1 MTEPKKYLDEKDF
14 QEGSLAVLDRE
25 IGLNE
30 FIVAFAPIR
39 VMAAGGFLAV
49 SYLKNRES
57 TGDIDYMVEP
67 EFAGDQ
73 HIQTPLKTA
82 IQAVARRLNYNKD
95 WANERGA
102 IFVTKEARQI
112 LFERAEKQGIT
123 LFEGEN
129 LEVLAAPLEWALER
143 KLRRI
148 YGADRG
154 RKAEYDMT
162 DALALLKAL
171 RTRNNGPLDE
181 ESIRTMNV
189 NGFDVLPNYETM
201 QRVAREYR
209 HKYNEDIFR

>member
-1 MTEPKKYLDEKDF
+1 MGLDD
-14 QEGSLAVLDRE
+14 
-25 IGLNE
+25 

-39 VMAAGGFLAV
+39 MIAAGGFLAV

-57 TGDIDYMVEP
+57 TGDLDYLIEP
-67 EFAGDQ
+67 EFADDRE
-73 HIQTPLKTA
+73 IKTPLQRA
-82 IQAVARRLNYNKD
+82 IYSVASQLHYNED
-95 WANERGA
+95 WANQESD
-102 IFVTKEARQI
+102 IFVTKEARNF
-112 LFERAEKQGIT
+112 LFEQAEKQGIT
-123 LFEGEN
+123 LFKGEN
-129 LEVLAAPLEWALER
+129 LKVLAAPLEWALER

-148 YGADRG
+148 YAANRD

-171 RTRNNGPLDE
+171 RVRNNGPLDE

-189 NGFDVLPNYETM
+189 NGFDVLPDHETM